1 MRYNTVNYKLR
12 ETADIEIQ
20 ESAMSKKENTK
31 KKKSREEEEEEQ
43 LPPDVKARR
52 ETYDWIQSLM
62 AALIVC
68 VCIFIFFV
76 RVIDVSGSSMNP
88 TLYNGDKM
96 IVSDV
101 FYKPKAGDVVVFK
114 SDTYDPNKALV
125 KRIIATGGQEI
136 NIDFST
142 GTVYIDGE
150 PIEEDYIAELTRNK
164 LDFIGPKTVPE
175 GCVFVM
181 GDNRNKSTDSRKSE
195 IGMVDERTII
205 GRVYCVIFPLE
216 ELGLVK

>member
-1 MRYNTVNYKLR
+1 
-12 ETADIEIQ
+12 
-20 ESAMSKKENTK
+20 MSLFDDTKPKKNK
-31 KKKSREEEEEEQ
+31 RAEEEEQ
-43 LPPDVKARR
+43 IPSDVKARR
-52 ETYDWIQSLM
+52 EIYDWIQSLM
-62 AALIVC
+62 TALIVC
-68 VCIFIFFV
+68 VCVFIFLV

-96 IVSDV
+96 LVSHL

-136 NIDFST
+136 NIDFAT

-150 PIEEDYIAELTRNK
+150 AIEEDYIAEITKNK

-195 IGMVDERTII
+195 IGMVDERTIL
-205 GRVYCVIFPLE
+205 GKVYCVIFPLE
-216 ELGLVK
+216 ELGFVN

>member
-1 MRYNTVNYKLR
+1 
-12 ETADIEIQ
+12 
-20 ESAMSKKENTK
+20 MSKKEKTK
-31 KKKSREEEEEEQ
+31 KEKAKEEEEQ
-43 LPPDVKARR
+43 LPPDVKSRR

-62 AALIVC
+62 TALIVC
-68 VCIFIFFV
+68 VCIFIFLI

-101 FYKPKAGDVVVFK
+101 FYKPKAGDVVVFR

-125 KRIIATGGQEI
+125 KRIIATEGQEI

-164 LDFIGPKTVPE
+164 LDFIGPKTVPS

-181 GDNRNKSTDSRKSE
+181 GDNRNASTDSRKSE
-195 IGMVDERTII
+195 IGMVDARTIL
-205 GRVYCVIFPLE
+205 GRVYCVIFPLS